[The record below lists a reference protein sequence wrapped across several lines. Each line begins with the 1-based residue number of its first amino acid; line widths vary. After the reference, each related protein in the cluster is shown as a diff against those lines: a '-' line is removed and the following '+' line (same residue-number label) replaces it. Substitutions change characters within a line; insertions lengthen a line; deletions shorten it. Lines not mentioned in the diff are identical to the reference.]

1 MYLVAFLFTFER
13 GFSFVIFFFPFPSM
27 SDLEKNSLSWNEEE
41 SKTHLVKLF
50 RTLEEKETLGR
61 DMENCLIII
70 VKRAVSVEE

>member
-1 MYLVAFLFTFER
+1 
-13 GFSFVIFFFPFPSM
+13 M